1 MSDTSN
7 DTISILHVDDEPEFA
22 ELTATFLERENS
34 RFAVETTTSAS
45 AALEWMDRQ
54 LPDCVVSDYNMP
66 GIDGIELLQTVR
78 EEFPELPFILYTGR
92 GSEAVAS
99 DAISAG
105 VTDYLQKQPGS
116 EQLELLANRIRNAVQ
131 RRYESER
138 ATRQEELRRLTEL
151 AGDAGA
157 FEIDY
162 ETGEMLMTEGVRR
175 MVGLEEGERLSLSD
189 AVKYPAHGGA
199 GRPCLLRHC

>member
-1 MSDTSN
+1 MTVAVPGP
-7 DTISILHVDDEPEFA
+7 IQVLHVNDDPELV
-22 ELTATFLERENS
+22 ELTAAFLEREYGS
-34 RFAVETTTSAS
+34 FEVVGATSAS
-45 AALEWMDRQ
+45 EGLERLDADP
-54 LPDCVVSDYNMP
+54 PDCVVSDYNMP
-66 GIDGIELLQTVR
+66 GMEGIELLQTVR

-116 EQLELLANRIRNAVQ
+116 EQFELLANRIRNAVQ

>member
-1 MSDTSN
+1 MTVAVPGP
-7 DTISILHVDDEPEFA
+7 IQVLHVDDDPELV
-22 ELTATFLERENS
+22 ELTAAFLEREYGS
-34 RFAVETTTSAS
+34 FEVVGATSAS
-45 AALEWMDRQ
+45 EGLERLDADP
-54 LPDCVVSDYNMP
+54 PDCVVSDYNMP
-66 GIDGIELLQTVR
+66 GMDGIELLQTVR

-116 EQLELLANRIRNAVQ
+116 EQFELLANRIRNAVQ

-162 ETGEMLMTEGVRR
+162 ETGEMLMTEGCAGWSVSRR
-175 MVGLEEGERLSLSD
+175 
-189 AVKYPAHGGA
+189 
-199 GRPCLLRHC
+199 GRDCHCRTR